1 MKVYIF
7 FLLLLVT
14 TFVTC
19 PAAFA
24 QKKQLPIVNVPKMP
38 GSVEEFITLRDK
50 IAKTP
55 EGGATV
61 FIVALKLY
69 AENPELGLP
78 CLTIAINRERLSQ
91 GKGGYKG
98 YVPSQGDMF
107 LIKRIK
113 DKPYLAN
120 SYFQETSPKN
130 GYVLPKILNVK
141 AVSNPYSG
149 KKDAGD
155 YKIFISCSGAD
166 SDRPI
171 RLKRN
176 NRGVWKAHE
185 FSSLLVGIRPP
196 EVQEDDDF

>member
-1 MKVYIF
+1 MKVRLF
-7 FLLLLVT
+7 FLLLV
-14 TFVTC
+14 
-19 PAAFA
+19 AASFAACFPSFA
-24 QKKQLPIVNVPKMP
+24 QKKELPTVNVSKIPS
-38 GSVEEFITLRDK
+38 SVEEFIALRDK
-50 IAKTP
+50 IGKTP

-78 CLTIAINRERLSQ
+78 CLTIAINRQRLSK

-98 YVPSQGDMF
+98 YVPAQTDLS

-113 DKPYLAN
+113 EKPYLAN
-120 SYFQETSPKN
+120 SYFQNTSPKN
-130 GYVLPKILNVK
+130 GYALPKALQIK

-149 KKDAGD
+149 NKDAGD
-155 YKIFISCSGAD
+155 FKIYIACSGAD

-176 NRGVWKAHE
+176 NRGIWKAHE
-185 FSSLLVGIRPP
+185 FSSLLLGIRPP